1 MADIAEFYP
10 ESLINSYPRLKIS
23 GNTNISPETLE
34 DPALKL
40 TLLRL
45 LNTPTVA
52 REYKIPR
59 CNGKSRAL
67 LSRQTGMDC
76 FDLEPGHIPEVSMPT
91 NEEPKN
97 IYEELEEL
105 FVKQNEHIKVL
116 LTSGAGKTDIKP
128 LAILDCLVP
137 NLSIERYYNL
147 LKSSKDIDQYGHYLI
162 LMKNQIEFLSIY
174 IIEEDKF
181 EEFETNIHLT
191 AIDKNMVTTIIT
203 TVRANIKFIVKALKL
218 TRLEEDKEKLK
229 KWDNRFGNDSGYQ
242 GEIRLGKPGRKEFDK
257 NGNPIHFVDS
267 ETFSSIKKQ
276 IGISEKA
283 VKDNSFV
290 Y

>member
-1 MADIAEFYP
+1 MTKFYTGIRSV
-10 ESLINSYPRLKIS
+10 EVY
-23 GNTNISPETLE
+23 
-34 DPALKL
+34 L
-40 TLLRL
+40 T
-45 LNTPTVA
+45 
-52 REYKIPR
+52 E
-59 CNGKSRAL
+59 
-67 LSRQTGMDC
+67 
-76 FDLEPGHIPEVSMPT
+76 
-91 NEEPKN
+91 
-97 IYEELEEL
+97 
-105 FVKQNEHIKVL
+105 
-116 LTSGAGKTDIKP
+116 
-128 LAILDCLVP
+128 
-137 NLSIERYYNL
+137 IERYYNL

-191 AIDKNMVTTIIT
+191 AIDKDMVATILT
-203 TVRANIKFIVKALKL
+203 TVRTNIKFIVKGLKL

-283 VKDNSFV
+283 VKDNSLIEGINGEKKAPYFNG
-290 Y
+290 YKPNFYFKQQGETK

>member
-1 MADIAEFYP
+1 MTKFYTGIRSV
-10 ESLINSYPRLKIS
+10 EAYLK
-23 GNTNISPETLE
+23 E
-34 DPALKL
+34 
-40 TLLRL
+40 
-45 LNTPTVA
+45 
-52 REYKIPR
+52 
-59 CNGKSRAL
+59 
-67 LSRQTGMDC
+67 
-76 FDLEPGHIPEVSMPT
+76 
-91 NEEPKN
+91 
-97 IYEELEEL
+97 
-105 FVKQNEHIKVL
+105 
-116 LTSGAGKTDIKP
+116 
-128 LAILDCLVP
+128 
-137 NLSIERYYNL
+137 IERYYNL

-181 EEFETNIHLT
+181 EEFETNIRST
-191 AIDKNMVTTIIT
+191 DIDKDMVTTIIT

-242 GEIRLGKPGRKEFDK
+242 GEIRLGKHGRKEFDK

-283 VKDNSFV
+283 VKDNSLIEGINGEKKAPYFNG
-290 Y
+290 YKPNFYFKQQGEKLNDN

>member
-1 MADIAEFYP
+1 MTKFYTGIR
-10 ESLINSYPRLKIS
+10 SVRAY
-23 GNTNISPETLE
+23 
-34 DPALKL
+34 
-40 TLLRL
+40 
-45 LNTPTVA
+45 LN
-52 REYKIPR
+52 E
-59 CNGKSRAL
+59 
-67 LSRQTGMDC
+67 
-76 FDLEPGHIPEVSMPT
+76 
-91 NEEPKN
+91 
-97 IYEELEEL
+97 
-105 FVKQNEHIKVL
+105 
-116 LTSGAGKTDIKP
+116 
-128 LAILDCLVP
+128 
-137 NLSIERYYNL
+137 IERYYNL
-147 LKSSKDIDQYGHYLI
+147 LKNSKDIDQYGHYLI

-181 EEFETNIHLT
+181 EEFETNIQST
-191 AIDKNMVTTIIT
+191 GIDKDMATTIIT

-283 VKDNSFV
+283 VKDNSLV
-290 Y
+290 EGIKSYHPNYIPPGLRPEYRSGGKL

>member
-1 MADIAEFYP
+1 MANIAEFYP
-10 ESLINSYPRLKIS
+10 ESLINQYPRLKIS
-23 GNTNISPETLE
+23 GTTNISPETLE

-52 REYKIPR
+52 RGYKIPR
-59 CNGKSRAL
+59 GIGKSRAL

-97 IYEELEEL
+97 IYEELEKL

-116 LTSGAGKTDIKP
+116 LTSGA
-128 LAILDCLVP
+128 A
-137 NLSIERYYNL
+137 
-147 LKSSKDIDQYGHYLI
+147 KD
-162 LMKNQIEFLSIY
+162 
-174 IIEEDKF
+174 
-181 EEFETNIHLT
+181 
-191 AIDKNMVTTIIT
+191 MVTTIIT

-218 TRLEEDKEKLK
+218 TRLEEDKEKIK

-242 GEIRLGKPGRKEFDK
+242 GEILLGKPGRKEFDK

-283 VKDNSFV
+283 VKDNSLV
-290 Y
+290 EGIKNYIPNYIPPGLRPEYHSGGKL